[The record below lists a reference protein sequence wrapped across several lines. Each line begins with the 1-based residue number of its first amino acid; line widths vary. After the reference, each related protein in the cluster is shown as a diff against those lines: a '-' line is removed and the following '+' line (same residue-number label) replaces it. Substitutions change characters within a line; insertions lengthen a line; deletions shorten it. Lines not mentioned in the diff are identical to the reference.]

1 MKRFSLVCMLL
12 VVVVPLYAQSTL
24 LPESFDVQGHR
35 GARGLKPENTLP
47 AFEIAL
53 DLRVSTLEMDLHFTA
68 DDRVVVWH
76 DPEINMDRC
85 RLPEDNTVELPQS
98 SSLIFG
104 SNSLQI
110 RQLTLEQVQAF
121 ICDGLDNERFPQQVN
136 SPTLLADDDY
146 RIQTLD
152 AVFAFVDD
160 YSESEAKSAS
170 QRENA
175 STIHFN
181 IESKRNANDASVIDD
196 GFDGEHIAPFEQAIM
211 TIAAEYDVL
220 ERITLQSFDHR
231 VLWAVKAAYP
241 DVQIAAL
248 TNRQHSQFEVYADQG
263 TEIWS
268 PNYTQITEAD
278 IAQAHR
284 NEILVIPW
292 TINDPDDMLKL
303 IEWGVDGIITDRPD
317 ILLNLQID
325 E

>member
-85 RLPEDNTVELPQS
+85 RLPEDNTIELPQS

-121 ICDGLDNERFPQQVN
+121 ICDGLDNERFPQQVV
-136 SPTLLADDDY
+136 LLHQAWLPLAHQ
-146 RIQTLD
+146 RLQRF
-152 AVFAFVDD
+152 VRGQCHAFFG
-160 YSESEAKSAS
+160 
-170 QRENA
+170 QR
-175 STIHFN
+175 
-181 IESKRNANDASVIDD
+181 
-196 GFDGEHIAPFEQAIM
+196 
-211 TIAAEYDVL
+211 
-220 ERITLQSFDHR
+220 HR
-231 VLWAVKAAYP
+231 
-241 DVQIAAL
+241 
-248 TNRQHSQFEVYADQG
+248 QF
-263 TEIWS
+263 
-268 PNYTQITEAD
+268 
-278 IAQAHR
+278 
-284 NEILVIPW
+284 
-292 TINDPDDMLKL
+292 
-303 IEWGVDGIITDRPD
+303 
-317 ILLNLQID
+317 
-325 E
+325 